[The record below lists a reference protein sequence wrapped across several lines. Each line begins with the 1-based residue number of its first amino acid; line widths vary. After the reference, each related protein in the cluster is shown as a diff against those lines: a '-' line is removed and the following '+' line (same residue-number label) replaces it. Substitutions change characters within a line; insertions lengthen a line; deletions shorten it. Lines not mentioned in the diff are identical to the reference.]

1 MWRRMTPES
10 ESQTEAILHQAILR
24 GNEGAWNVLFQ
35 RHFGLL
41 YRYIYVRSGK
51 NREMTEDIVQECW
64 LVAVRRIGSFE
75 PERAPFQAWLQGIAR
90 NVLLNHRRRGQ
101 RRHEMERSTE
111 IGAEHGT
118 SRPQDWNIDTAELVS
133 LALTSLSP
141 AYQEAITAKYG
152 EGLTVAEMAARS
164 GKSPKA
170 VESLIS
176 RARAAFRREY
186 KQLDDESKD

>member
-1 MWRRMTPES
+1 MTPES

-41 YRYIYVRSGK
+41 YRYVYVRSRK

-90 NVLLNHRRRGQ
+90 NVLLNHRRRRQ
-101 RRHEMERSTE
+101 RLHEMERSTE
-111 IGAEHGT
+111 SGAEHGT
-118 SRPQDWNIDTAELVS
+118 PRTQAEKIDTAELVS

-141 AYQEAITAKYG
+141 AYQEAIAAKYG

-170 VESLIS
+170 VESLMS

-186 KQLDDESKD
+186 KQLDDETKD

>member
-1 MWRRMTPES
+1 MTLES
-10 ESQTEAILHQAILR
+10 DSQTEAILHQAILR

-41 YRYIYVRSGK
+41 YRYVYVRSGK

-90 NVLLNHRRRGQ
+90 NALLNHRRRR
-101 RRHEMERSTE
+101 RRHEMERNTAR
-111 IGAEHGT
+111 GAEHGT
-118 SRPQDWNIDTAELVS
+118 PRPQTEKIDTAELVS

-141 AYQEAITAKYG
+141 AYQEAIATKYG

-170 VESLIS
+170 VESLMS

-186 KQLDDESKD
+186 KQLDDESKG

>member
-1 MWRRMTPES
+1 MTPES
-10 ESQTEAILHQAILR
+10 DTQTETILHQAILR

-41 YRYIYVRSGK
+41 YRYVYVRSRK

-64 LVAVRRIGSFE
+64 LVAVRRIASFE

-90 NVLLNHRRRGQ
+90 NVLLNHRRRWQ
-101 RRHEMERSTE
+101 RLHEMEQRVGR
-111 IGAEHGT
+111 GAELVT
-118 SRPQDWNIDTAELVS
+118 PPPQVAKIDTAELVS

-170 VESLIS
+170 VESLMS

-186 KQLDDESKD
+186 KQLDDQTKG

>member
-1 MWRRMTPES
+1 MTPES
-10 ESQTEAILHQAILR
+10 DSQTEAILHQAILR
-24 GNEGAWNVLFQ
+24 GDEGAWNVLFQ

-41 YRYIYVRSGK
+41 YRYVYVRSGK
-51 NREMTEDIVQECW
+51 NREMTEDIIQECW
-64 LVAVRRIGSFE
+64 LVAVRRIGSFD

-90 NVLLNHRRRGQ
+90 NVLLNLRRR
-101 RRHEMERSTE
+101 RRRLHEMER
-111 IGAEHGT
+111 GAEHGT
-118 SRPQDWNIDTAELVS
+118 PQPKAEKVDTAELVS

-141 AYQEAITAKYG
+141 AYQEAITAKYA

-170 VESLIS
+170 IESMMS

-186 KQLDDESKD
+186 KQLDEETKD

>member
-1 MWRRMTPES
+1 MTPES
-10 ESQTEAILHQAILR
+10 DSHTEAILHQAILR
-24 GNEGAWNVLFQ
+24 GNEGAWSVLFQ

-41 YRYIYVRSGK
+41 YRYVYVRSGR
-51 NREMTEDIVQECW
+51 NREMAEDIIQECW

-90 NVLLNHRRRGQ
+90 NVLLNHRRRRQ
-101 RRHEMERSTE
+101 HRQDLERSTE
-111 IGAEHGT
+111 GAAEHGT
-118 SRPQDWNIDTAELVS
+118 PQTQAGSIDTAELVS

-141 AYQEAITAKYG
+141 AYQEAITAKYA
-152 EGLTVAEMAARS
+152 EGLTVAEMAERS

-170 VESLIS
+170 VESLMS

-186 KQLDDESKD
+186 KQLDGETKE

>member
-1 MWRRMTPES
+1 MIPES
-10 ESQTEAILHQAILR
+10 DSQTEAVLHQAILR
-24 GNEGAWNVLFQ
+24 GNEGAWNVLFH

-41 YRYIYVRSGK
+41 YRYVYVRNGR
-51 NREMTEDIVQECW
+51 NREMTEDIIQECW
-64 LVAVRRIGSFE
+64 LVAVRRIGSFD

-90 NVLLNHRRRGQ
+90 NVLLNHRRRRQ
-101 RRHEMERSTE
+101 RRQELERSTE
-111 IGAEHGT
+111 GGADHGT
-118 SRPQDWNIDTAELVS
+118 PRPQAEKIDIAELVS

-152 EGLTVAEMAARS
+152 EGLTVAEMAARP

-176 RARAAFRREY
+176 RARTAFRREY
-186 KQLDDESKD
+186 RQLGDEANE

>member
-1 MWRRMTPES
+1 MWRHMTPES
-10 ESQTEAILHQAILR
+10 DSQTEAILHQAILR
-24 GNEGAWNVLFQ
+24 GNEGAWRVLFQ

-41 YRYIYVRSGK
+41 YRYVYVRSGK

-118 SRPQDWNIDTAELVS
+118 SRPQAGKIDAAELVS

-152 EGLTVAEMAARS
+152 EGLTVAEMAVRS
-164 GKSPKA
+164 GKSLKA
-170 VESLIS
+170 VESLMS